1 MGIRSGLAVCW
12 VAAVSLLHM
21 SNAHAGGAFAVRQ
34 QSAYGQ
40 GTSFAGI
47 AAGGSLSS
55 MFWNPATL
63 ADVPRGEIEQVASGI
78 LGRTDVKLDPQP
90 GLGFSGSDEGNISH
104 DVFVPAGYAAYRLSD
119 RVVLGVGIN
128 SPYGLS
134 TEYND
139 DSILS
144 KTGIAGKSDVFS
156 VNLNP
161 AVSVEVT
168 DWLTLAIG
176 AQV

>member
-1 MGIRSGLAVCW
+1 MGRALVRKEMECTLRSVGRSVRELPGDGIAGRKGVMGTRSGLAVCW

-78 LGRTDVKLDPQP
+78 LGRTDVKLDPQS

-104 DVFVPAGYAAYRLSD
+104 DVF
-119 RVVLGVGIN
+119 
-128 SPYGLS
+128 
-134 TEYND
+134 
-139 DSILS
+139 
-144 KTGIAGKSDVFS
+144 
-156 VNLNP
+156 
-161 AVSVEVT
+161 
-168 DWLTLAIG
+168 
-176 AQV
+176 